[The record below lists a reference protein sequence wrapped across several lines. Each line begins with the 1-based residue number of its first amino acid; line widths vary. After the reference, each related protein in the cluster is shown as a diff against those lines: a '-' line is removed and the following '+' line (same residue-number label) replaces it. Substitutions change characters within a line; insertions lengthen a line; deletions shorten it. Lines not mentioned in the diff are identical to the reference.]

1 MRVPDDPPSLLQLDP
16 VVTLQV
22 GDAGGSNS
30 WRDKSVLGDKGKL
43 SSVTGLCLVGTPTR
57 ILDPSTRSRPRST
70 DNDDTGE
77 CSEDEDDD
85 DDDNEPLHFQ
95 CRQVLEH
102 EFGPSSVDLRGRNIV
117 SCHANGDSFVWDL
130 EGRRIQTQLCTNR
143 GGPGLAIRCMASK
156 LWGDENGGDEV
167 RIIYQTRDEA
177 GTLSLH
183 ERKPDGTICQVQSIS
198 TQSQSFCAASPC
210 ANHPDLVVTPDG
222 DETAAIVRDFRM
234 DPSSHPAAVIC
245 TSKLIPPPPATPSSS
260 WAPPSVDRTYGM
272 LTSLAFA
279 VASSSSTTSQEA
291 THACP
296 GDVLPLF
303 NLDGSRPLVACGME
317 SGHVLLFDLA
327 AASSRAQ
334 PVTVVPSVYE
344 PIPSHPVWLDDPS
357 ASISLGADPVLALDM
372 APSDAPA
379 HRDAS
384 LSMVIAAGL
393 AGTMEDV
400 AALDAAEQGRVALI
414 KCRRGGDDLA
424 WTGRIRNRYATC
436 RIPSDRADSQDW
448 IGMGG
453 KPGVS
458 QCHFRP
464 GQGRLL
470 AVAGWDRRVRI
481 FDRAATRSS
490 NHNGHGSGGSA
501 VQQSSALAVLRGHA
515 TTVTAID
522 WASDAETSGLL
533 ASGGN
538 DGRIHLWRLN
548 L

>member
-1 MRVPDDPPSLLQLDP
+1 
-16 VVTLQV
+16 
-22 GDAGGSNS
+22 
-30 WRDKSVLGDKGKL
+30 
-43 SSVTGLCLVGTPTR
+43 
-57 ILDPSTRSRPRST
+57 
-70 DNDDTGE
+70 
-77 CSEDEDDD
+77 
-85 DDDNEPLHFQ
+85 
-95 CRQVLEH
+95 VLER
-102 EFGPSSVDLRGRNIV
+102 EAGPSSVDLRGRHIV
-117 SCHANGDSFVWDL
+117 SCHANGDAFVWDL
-130 EGRRIQTQLCTNR
+130 ERRRVETQLCANR
-143 GGPGLAIRCMASK
+143 GGPGLAIRRMASN
-156 LWGDENGGDEV
+156 LWGDVNGGDA
-167 RIIYQTRDEA
+167 RIVYQTRDDA

-183 ERKPDGTICQVQSIS
+183 QRKPDGAICQVQSIA

-222 DETAAIVRDFRM
+222 DETAAVVRDFRM

-245 TSKLIPPPPATPSSS
+245 TSKLIPPPPATSSS
-260 WAPPSVDRTYGM
+260 SSAPPSVDCKYGM

-279 VASSSSTTSQEA
+279 VASTISHEV
-291 THACP
+291 THASP
-296 GDVLPLF
+296 GDEVSPF
-303 NLDGSRPLVACGME
+303 NLGGGRPLVACGME
-317 SGHVLLFDLA
+317 SGHVLLYDLA

-334 PVTVVPSVYE
+334 PVTVAPSVSE

-357 ASISLGADPVLALDM
+357 SSISLGADPVLALDM

-384 LSMVIAAGL
+384 LSMVIAAGS

-400 AALDAAEQGRVALI
+400 AALDAAEQGRVVLV

-424 WTGRIRNRYATC
+424 WTCRVRNRYATC
-436 RIPSDRADSQDW
+436 RIPSDRTDSQDW

-458 QCHFRP
+458 QCRFRP
-464 GQGRLL
+464 GRGRLL

-490 NHNGHGSGGSA
+490 DHSGHGSTGSS